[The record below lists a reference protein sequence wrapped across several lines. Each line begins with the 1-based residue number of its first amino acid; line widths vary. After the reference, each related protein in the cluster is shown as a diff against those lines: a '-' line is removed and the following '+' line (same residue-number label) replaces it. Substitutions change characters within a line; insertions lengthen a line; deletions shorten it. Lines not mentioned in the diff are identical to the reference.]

1 VRSFSRWVLS
11 FALILGLVWS
21 GSGLAQAAPPTPSP
35 SPSPSSGNGSL
46 GGLSTDTSVPV
57 ARGTSGSPARDFD
70 TGSEP
75 VKRIA
80 GYDAAT
86 STVVSR
92 ASRSTGYHN
101 ADGTQTLVVATEDVN
116 YQDATGKWLPVDNT
130 VVADPATGELV
141 NRANGWQIRFADA
154 SKGMSFKPSVKSTG
168 VVVFVPVNGHA
179 GKPSAAGAKVTYA
192 EVWPQADLD
201 YVVTGSAVKET
212 VRIKSKSA
220 ASSFSFT
227 MNAGSPTDIAR
238 GAGVSPSGVVNSDGS
253 VTLSSVSTGPVTVS
267 APMVMDAAGIPL
279 EGSGAKYIIDAA
291 GVLTLSIDPEWV
303 AAQPDSAFPLQ
314 LDPTLSSGSTM
325 QGDYKSDGYSCSN
338 CGLRVGNSRDG
349 GDKIW
354 RSMSGYNWAGMAG
367 NQILDA
373 YINVAVAPG
382 GLTGSLPIRA
392 FWASAWSFPG
402 TIGYGQLAS
411 GSTGGNIGGAT
422 FVAQVQSWANQGI
435 TTAAIGYAG
444 DETPGVYSFQM
455 LSTTLYVTYDR
466 ASSVTS
472 LVPAVTQGAVP
483 VVSTTTPT
491 LSAAGSD
498 PDGAVEY
505 NFTISGSSDTFNG
518 KASSGWQDGS
528 SWQVPTGVL
537 EEGQQYSWSVSVRE
551 KNAGR
556 PAATASSAVK
566 VDRRM
571 GTGGPSPVDSLGG
584 ASVNLANGN
593 LYLSAS
599 GHGVASVGGSL
610 AVGLTYNSQLATSAG
625 LVGSY
630 YQETDRN
637 WVVDTSSGELPSLV
651 RVDSAFDMA
660 WNSGSGVAAAPPG
673 LVADQFMASWAGY
686 LTVPA
691 SGSFQLGVRSDD
703 GTRIWV
709 NNTLV
714 YDDWTPHGAP
724 ASPVWSSAVSLVAG
738 QPVKVQVDYYNM
750 VGVGMLQLWA
760 KDPSGLVQ
768 LLPSSW
774 LSPGLSTMPR
784 GWSVTLPGGGN
795 SYVRASSGYQSMTL
809 VDSSG
814 EGHTYLQTAPGA
826 YSSPVGES
834 GLLSGGPDVGWTLA
848 DDDGSMYT
856 FNSAGQP
863 TSARSATDALHPA
876 AAVYTYDTTVTPA
889 RITTIHDP
897 VSNQDIR
904 LSYGTSP
911 DCPATT
917 SPATWDAAPTNM
929 LCKITY
935 WDNTSTVLHYVSGQL
950 VAVEEPGTAITQF
963 GYTDG
968 LLAEVRGVL
977 ANDLIR
983 AGKIADKKP
992 ETYTT
997 IGYTWVQAPSQ
1008 AQQAANVRPP
1018 FVPVVKTNGLY
1029 PAGSVPLVISVTG
1042 PAPDGVTTAN
1052 RLQHSY
1058 DYSTDLSTTNV
1069 TATGIPGTASTVT
1082 YDGTGRTL
1090 TSKTPAASSKAT
1102 TSTWD
1107 TAGKDLPVT
1116 TTDLAGRMSTTVYD
1130 WADRVTDTFGP
1141 APAACFDAGLGR
1153 PLATAPAGVDCTNI
1167 PHSHTGYDTTTTG
1180 VRTQGLG
1187 LDQFNNRNLTGQPA
1201 SRVTT
1206 ASLDPSTWALT
1217 GADTSSRLTGEI
1229 ALAPG
1234 TYTISADLG
1243 DKTDDGLRIYLGDT
1257 LVVDRWWTMKQ
1268 AITAD
1273 IPINYW
1279 TMASG
1284 TPTVGSRT
1292 LVPLGSVNYAGSP
1305 LGPVD
1310 TTPSAVFGGS
1320 TAYSIDGVF
1329 DNLPNSPSME
1339 LWFKTTTSGV
1349 IVGQEDA
1356 TDTYFTPIMY
1366 VGTDGRFRASFWTTS
1381 GSVPIAT
1388 ATDVRDGQWHH
1399 VVLST
1404 SQGTNG
1410 TSSFQTVYMDGALIG
1425 SKTDPAAYTMMH
1437 RVQIGSGISTGWPGG
1452 VTGWTA
1458 FFGQL
1463 AHVAIYNHPLDQTTA
1478 ARHSQA
1484 GTASLTATTPVSFV
1498 AATPVV
1504 AGTLPTTPAST
1515 PQKVRVEYR
1524 NIHSNAAST
1533 SFTLKTTSAGTTS
1546 PIPIS
1551 AFSTRYGLP
1560 TWQTTDDAGGVSS
1573 HDGKTTTAT
1582 SYNGSG
1588 LDLQYGLAT
1597 STIADPGTT
1606 TNPAGISMTT
1616 TTAYEAPSSTTY
1628 LRTTGSALS
1637 SGTLSDPTKS
1647 TTTNY
1652 YGDTET
1658 RANPCVTGSPAV
1670 SQAGLA
1676 KLATKPASAA
1686 GSQISEESVYDAA
1699 GRVVAAR
1706 YVGETAWT
1714 CTSYDSRG
1722 RATTV
1727 TTPAW
1732 GSDTTART
1740 LTTNYA
1746 VNDDARVSSVSD
1758 SSGTTSATV
1767 DVLGRTVSYID
1778 TNGVTTTT
1786 SYDVAGRTTSVTT
1799 IGGGVSSTLGYTY
1812 RDDGQVLTETLDGST
1827 VASVTYDSVTAEV
1840 SGVTYPFGNVGSL
1853 VKYPSGA
1860 LKGDTWTITQSPTN
1874 RTFTEQIT
1882 RSQAGRVTATSWTD
1896 SSTAANT
1903 LGWGYTYDAV
1913 GRLTQANLAPA
1924 GNRSQVTFGYSYA
1937 KTGGCGADTAAGTNG
1952 SRTGSTVQIG
1962 TGTVASNAYCYDFTS
1977 RLTSVIGVNA
1987 IDPSAISYDPHGNAT
2002 RIGDQ
2007 TWVYDAADRVTG
2019 TEALSTGET
2028 LAYIR
2033 DVTGRVT
2040 TRVASGPDA
2049 GTTRYGFST
2058 GDDSPDFQ
2066 LDAFNKITE
2075 GYLSLPGGVLV
2086 TKPYNQPTAS
2096 MSYSIPNWHGDL
2108 TAQASI
2114 SSTGTISVSGGNWVN
2129 DPFGQPLNTS
2139 TGTVDLAATPTTRTG
2154 SGTAD
2159 SWLGQHQRGYEHS
2172 SGLNQM
2178 LMGARTYLP
2187 ALGIFTATDPVD
2199 GGNDT
2204 AYIYPSDPIGMSDL
2218 AGTSWWSDLSAG
2230 YNKYVKPALEV
2241 VAAVGDLVSFV
2252 PGPIGMI
2259 ASGVAAAAWLGS
2271 GHPAE
2276 AALSAICFIPGGKIV
2291 SLIGKRFVSVA
2302 KLSEKVVTASA
2313 KSKILGPSS
2322 PLVKAAVRS
2331 VNNPIRKVTNGLPQS
2346 FNRVK
2351 GFRVGYSRGE
2361 KGFTNWRVAYGRHNI
2376 WYEVVTK
2383 VKR

>member
-1 VRSFSRWVLS
+1 VASSSRWVLS

-35 SPSPSSGNGSL
+35 SPSPSAGNGSL

-116 YQDATGKWLPVDNT
+116 FQDATGKWLPVDNT
-130 VVADPATGELV
+130 VVADPTTGELV

-179 GKPSAAGAKVTYA
+179 GKPSATGANVTYA
-192 EVWPQADLD
+192 DVWPAADLD

-220 ASSFSFT
+220 SSSFSFA
-227 MNAGSPTDIAR
+227 MNAGNPTDIAK
-238 GAGVSPSGVVNSDGS
+238 GAGVSPSGVVNPDGS

-267 APMVMDAAGIPL
+267 APMVMDATGTPL
-279 EGSGAKYIIDAA
+279 EDSGAKYSVDAA
-291 GVLTLSIDPEWV
+291 GVLTLSIDPTWV
-303 AAQPDSAFPLQ
+303 AAQPESAFPLQ

-354 RSMSGYNWAGMAG
+354 RSMSAYNWAGMAG

-422 FVAQVQSWANQGI
+422 FVAQVQSWANQGV

-491 LSAAGSD
+491 LSATGSD

-528 SWQVPTGVL
+528 SWQVPAGVL

-556 PAATASSAVK
+556 PAATASSSVK

-637 WVVDTSSGELPSLV
+637 WVVDASSGELPSLV

-660 WNSGSGVAAAPPG
+660 WNSGSGVVAAPPG

-784 GWSVTLPGGGN
+784 GWAVTLPGGGN
-795 SYVRASSGYQSMTL
+795 SYVRASTGYQSVTL

-826 YSSPVGES
+826 YSPPVGES
-834 GLLSGGPDVGWTLA
+834 GVLSGGPDVGWTLA

-863 TSARSATDALHPA
+863 TTARSATDAPHPA
-876 AAVYTYDTTVTPA
+876 AAVYSYDTTVTPA
-889 RITTIHDP
+889 RINTIHDP
-897 VSNQDIR
+897 VSNQDVR

-929 LCKITY
+929 LCRITY
-935 WDNTSTVLHYVSGQL
+935 WDNTSTLLHYVSGQL

-963 GYTDG
+963 GYSDG

-977 ANDLIR
+977 ANDLIL
-983 AGKIADKKP
+983 AGKMADKRP

-1008 AQQAANVRPP
+1008 TQQASNVRPP
-1018 FVPVVKTNGLY
+1018 YVPAAKTNGLY
-1029 PAGSVPLVISVTG
+1029 PAGSVPLVTSVTA
-1042 PAPDGVTTAN
+1042 PAPDGVTTAS
-1052 RLQHSY
+1052 RPLHSY

-1069 TATGIPGTASTVT
+1069 TATGVPGTASTVT

-1107 TAGKDLPVT
+1107 TTGKDLPVT

-1141 APAACFDAGLGR
+1141 APAGCFDTVSGR
-1153 PLATAPAGVDCTNI
+1153 PLATPPAGVDCTNI
-1167 PHSHTGYDTTTTG
+1167 PHSHTGYDTTATG
-1180 VRTQGLG
+1180 VRTQGLS
-1187 LDQFNNRNLTGQPA
+1187 LDQFSNRNLTGQPA

-1234 TYTISADLG
+1234 TYTIFADLG

-1273 IPINYW
+1273 TPINYW
-1279 TMASG
+1279 TMASA

-1292 LVPLGSVNYAGSP
+1292 LVPLGSVNYTGTP

-1381 GSVPIAT
+1381 GSVPITT

-1404 SQGTNG
+1404 SQGSNG

-1458 FFGQL
+1458 FYGQL
-1463 AHVAIYNHPLDQTTA
+1463 AHVAIYNHPLDQTAA

-1484 GTASLTATTPVSFV
+1484 GIASLTATTPVSFV
-1498 AATPVV
+1498 PATPVV
-1504 AGTLPTTPAST
+1504 AGTLPTAPAST

-1533 SFTLKTTSAGTTS
+1533 SFTLKTTSGSTTT
-1546 PIPIS
+1546 PIPVS

-1560 TWQTTDDAGGVSS
+1560 TWQSTDDAGGVT
-1573 HDGKTTTAT
+1573 GNATVTAT
-1582 SYNGSG
+1582 SYTNPDI
-1588 LDLQYGLAT
+1588 DLQYGLAT
-1597 STIADPGTT
+1597 ASIADPNGIAVTT
-1606 TNPAGISMTT
+1606 STK
-1616 TTAYEAPSSTTY
+1616 YEPRSTSSY
-1628 LRTTGSALS
+1628 LRPLSTALS
-1637 SGTLSDPTKS
+1637 SGNLADATKS
-1647 TTTNY
+1647 TTTSY

-1658 RANPCVTGSPAV
+1658 GANPCVADKPAV
-1670 SQAGLA
+1670 NQAGRA
-1676 KLATKPASAA
+1676 KLVTAPSPKDGNP
-1686 GSQISEESVYDAA
+1686 ISEESVYDAA
-1699 GRVVAAR
+1699 GRVIAAR
-1706 YVGETAWT
+1706 YANDANPAWT
-1714 CTSYDSRG
+1714 CTAYDERG
-1722 RATTV
+1722 RVTTV
-1727 TTPAW
+1727 TTPVW
-1732 GSDTTART
+1732 GSDTASRT
-1740 LTTNYA
+1740 VTTNYA
-1746 VNDDARVSSVSD
+1746 VNSDARVTSVQDPTGTTTSSTDLLGRVISYTD
-1758 SSGTTSATV
+1758 SS
-1767 DVLGRTVSYID
+1767 
-1778 TNGVTTTT
+1778 GVTTTT
-1786 SYDVAGRTTSVTT
+1786 QYDPAGRPQTLTSTS
-1799 IGGGVSSTLGYTY
+1799 GGTSSTLGFSY
-1812 RDDGQVLTETLDGST
+1812 RDDGQVLSETLDGAT
-1827 VASVTYDSVTAEV
+1827 VATVSYENTTAEV
-1840 SGVTYPFGNVGSL
+1840 SGITYPFGTLGSL
-1853 VKYPSGA
+1853 LKYPSGA
-1860 LKGDTWTITQSPTN
+1860 SQGDTWTITQSPTN
-1874 RTFTEQIT
+1874 RTFTEALT
-1882 RSQAGRVTATSWTD
+1882 RSQSGRVTTASWTD
-1896 SSTAANT
+1896 SGSTANT
-1903 LGWGYTYDAV
+1903 IGWSYNYDAI
-1913 GRLTQANLAPA
+1913 GRLTQAVLAAA
-1924 GNRSQVTFGYSYA
+1924 GSRPKVTFGYSFA
-1937 KTGGCGADTAAGTNG
+1937 KTGGCGLDQAAGANG
-1952 SRTGSTVQIG
+1952 SRTGSTIQIG
-1962 TGTVASNAYCYDFTS
+1962 TNSTTSSSYCYDYAS
-1977 RLTSVIGVNA
+1977 RLTAVTGANP
-1987 IDPSAISYDPHGNAT
+1987 IDAATITYDSHGNAS

-2007 TWVYDAADRVTG
+2007 TWTYDAADRVTR
-2019 TEALSTGET
+2019 TTATKDTVVET
-2028 LAYIR
+2028 LSYTR
-2033 DVTGRVT
+2033 DSTGRVVK
-2040 TRVASGPDA
+2040 RVATGPDA
-2049 GTTRYGFST
+2049 ATSRFGFSA

-2066 LDAFNKITE
+2066 LDALNKITE
-2075 GYLSLPGGVLV
+2075 RYLSLPGGVLV
-2086 TKPYNQPTAS
+2086 TKPYAPDSSTT
-2096 MSYSIPNWHGDL
+2096 YSIPNWHGDV
-2108 TAQASI
+2108 TTQATI
-2114 SSTGTISVSGGNWVN
+2114 SSTNSLSVNGGSWVN
-2129 DPFGQPLNTS
+2129 DPYGQPLNPT
-2139 TGTVDLAATPTTRTG
+2139 TAEVDLAATPATRT
-2154 SGTAD
+2154 STATTD
-2159 SWLGQHQRGYEHS
+2159 GWLGQHQRGYEHT
-2172 SGLNQM
+2172 SGLNQI
-2178 LMGARTYLP
+2178 LMGARMYLP
-2187 ALGIFTATDPVD
+2187 ALGIFSSVD
-2199 GGNDT
+2199 TVAGGNET
-2204 AYIYPSDPIGMSDL
+2204 AYAYPTDSVNMVDLDGNRGFYRAVKRVASRLLNGTASLAAGMSSYVGAAKKMAARGFRVQYATSGVRAIDKL
-2218 AGTSWWSDLSAG
+2218 NRSGAVRSLVRVGRTGAGATGAVLGVISAG
-2230 YNKYVKPALEV
+2230 LTFVADRFDGHSSEYAAGH
-2241 VAAVGDLVSFV
+2241 AAVSTAFSVGFGFLGGAALSFL
-2252 PGPIGMI
+2252 GPVGTMV
-2259 ASGVAAAAWLGS
+2259 GVAAGSYLGGLLGDFVWGRAAS
-2271 GHPAE
+2271 
-2276 AALSAICFIPGGKIV
+2276 F
-2291 SLIGKRFVSVA
+2291 F
-2302 KLSEKVVTASA
+2302 KL
-2313 KSKILGPSS
+2313 
-2322 PLVKAAVRS
+2322 
-2331 VNNPIRKVTNGLPQS
+2331 N
-2346 FNRVK
+2346 
-2351 GFRVGYSRGE
+2351 
-2361 KGFTNWRVAYGRHNI
+2361 
-2376 WYEVVTK
+2376 
-2383 VKR
+2383 

>member
-1 VRSFSRWVLS
+1 VGSFSRWVLS

-57 ARGTSGSPARDFD
+57 ARGKSGSPARDFD

-75 VKRIA
+75 VKRVA

-141 NRANGWQIRFADA
+141 NKANGWQIRFADA

-168 VVVFVPVNGHA
+168 VVVFVPLNGHA
-179 GKPSAAGAKVTYA
+179 GKPSATGAKVTYPD
-192 EVWPQADLD
+192 VWSEADLD

-212 VRIKSKSA
+212 IQIKSKSA
-220 ASSFSFT
+220 ASSFSFA
-227 MNAGSPTDIAR
+227 MKAGDATDIAK
-238 GAGVSPSGVVNSDGS
+238 GDGVSPSGVVNPDGS
-253 VTLSSVSTGPVTVS
+253 VTLSSVSTGRVTVS
-267 APMVMDAAGIPL
+267 APMVMDASGIPL
-279 EGSGAKYIIDAA
+279 EGSGAKYTVDAA

-303 AAQPDSAFPLQ
+303 AVQPDSAFPLQ

-466 ASSVTS
+466 ASSVAN

-571 GTGGPSPVDSLGG
+571 GAGGPSPVDSLGG

-593 LYLSAS
+593 LFLSAS
-599 GHGVASVGGSL
+599 GHGVASVGASL

-637 WVVDTSSGELPSLV
+637 WVVDISAGELPSLV

-673 LVADQFMASWAGY
+673 LVADQFMARWAGY
-686 LTVPA
+686 LTVPT

-709 NNTLV
+709 NDALV

-738 QPVKVQVDYYNM
+738 QPVKIQVDYYNM
-750 VGVGMLQLWA
+750 VGAGVLQLWA
-760 KDPSGLVQ
+760 KDPSGAVQ

-795 SYVRASSGYQSMTL
+795 SYVRASTGYQSITL
-809 VDSSG
+809 VDSTG

-826 YSSPVGES
+826 YTPPVGES
-834 GLLSGGPDVGWTLA
+834 GVLSGGPDVGWTLA

-876 AAVYTYDTTVTPA
+876 AALYSYDTTVTPA
-889 RITTIHDP
+889 RINTIHDP

-917 SPATWDAAPTNM
+917 TPATWDAAPTNM
-929 LCKITY
+929 LCKIAY
-935 WDNTSTVLHYVSGQL
+935 WDNTSTLLHYFSGQL
-950 VAVEEPGTAITQF
+950 VAVEEPDTAITQF
-963 GYTDG
+963 GYADG

-977 ANDLIR
+977 ANDLILG
-983 AGKIADKKP
+983 GKIADKKP

-1008 AQQAANVRPP
+1008 TQQGSNVRPP
-1018 FVPVVKTNGLY
+1018 FVPVAKTNGLY
-1029 PAGSVPLVISVTG
+1029 PAGSVPLVTSVTG
-1042 PAPDGVTTAN
+1042 PAPDGATTAN

-1069 TATGIPGTASTVT
+1069 TATGIAGTASTVT

-1102 TSTWD
+1102 TLTWD

-1141 APAACFDAGLGR
+1141 APAACFDAASAR
-1153 PLATAPAGVDCTNI
+1153 PLASPPTGVDCTNI
-1167 PHSHTGYDTTTTG
+1167 PHSHTGYDTTTAG
-1180 VRTQGLG
+1180 VRTQGLS
-1187 LDQFNNRNLTGQPA
+1187 LDQFSNRNLTGQPA

-1273 IPINYW
+1273 NPLNYW

-1292 LVPLGSVNYAGSP
+1292 LVPLGSVNYVGSP

-1349 IVGQEDA
+1349 IVGQEDP

-1366 VGTDGRFRASFWTTS
+1366 VGTDGRLRASFWTTS

-1404 SQGTNG
+1404 SQGSNG
-1410 TSSFQTVYMDGALIG
+1410 TSSFQTVYMDGALVA
-1425 SKTDPAAYTMMH
+1425 SKTDAAAYTMMH

-1458 FFGQL
+1458 FYGQL
-1463 AHVAIYNHPLDQTTA
+1463 AHVAIYNHPLDQTAA

-1484 GTASLTATTPVSFV
+1484 GTASLTAATPVSFV
-1498 AATPVV
+1498 VATPVV
-1504 AGTLPTTPAST
+1504 AGTLPTAPAST
-1515 PQKVRVEYR
+1515 PQKVRIEYR

-1533 SFTLKTTSAGTTS
+1533 SFTLKTTSGGTTT

-1551 AFSTRYGLP
+1551 AFSTRYGLS
-1560 TWQTTDDAGGVSS
+1560 TWQSTDDAGGVT
-1573 HDGKTTTAT
+1573 GNATVTAT
-1582 SYNGSG
+1582 SYSGSG

-1597 STIADPGTT
+1597 SSIADPT
-1606 TNPAGISMTT
+1606 GIAVTRSTR
-1616 TTAYEAPSSTTY
+1616 YESPSTSSY
-1628 LRTTGSALS
+1628 LRPLSTALS
-1637 SGTLSDPTKS
+1637 SGDLAEATKS
-1647 TTTNY
+1647 TTTSY

-1658 RANPCVTGSPAV
+1658 RANPCVEGSPAV
-1670 SQAGLA
+1670 NQAGLA
-1676 KLATKPASAA
+1676 KLVTGPGPKD
-1686 GSQISEESVYDAA
+1686 GSPISEESVYDAA

-1706 YVGETAWT
+1706 YASDTNPGWT
-1714 CTSYDSRG
+1714 CTSYDRRG
-1722 RATTV
+1722 RVTTV

-1732 GSDTTART
+1732 GSDTGPRIV
-1740 LTTNYA
+1740 TTNYA
-1746 VNDDARVSSVSD
+1746 VNGDARVTSVQD
-1758 SSGTTSATV
+1758 PTGTTISAG
-1767 DVLGRTVSYID
+1767 DLLGRVVSYTD
-1778 TNGVTTTT
+1778 ASGVTTSTQ
-1786 SYDVAGRTTSVTT
+1786 YDQAGRPRTLTSTS
-1799 IGGGVSSTLGYTY
+1799 GGTSSTLAFSY
-1812 RDDGQVLTETLDGST
+1812 RDDGQVQSETLDGILVAT
-1827 VASVTYDSVTAEV
+1827 VAYDPVTAEV
-1840 SGVTYPFGNVGSL
+1840 AGVTYPFGTLGSL
-1853 VKYPSGA
+1853 MKYPSGA
-1860 LKGDTWTITQSPTN
+1860 SRGDTWTITQSPSN
-1874 RTFTEQIT
+1874 RTFTETLT
-1882 RSQAGRVTATSWTD
+1882 RSQASRVTTASWTD
-1896 SSTAANT
+1896 SGSAANT
-1903 LGWGYTYDAV
+1903 IGWTYNYDAI
-1913 GRLTQANLAPA
+1913 GRLTQAVLASA
-1924 GNRSQVTFGYSYA
+1924 GSRPKATFGYSFA
-1937 KTGGCGADTAAGTNG
+1937 KTSGCGLDQAAGANG
-1952 SRTGSTVQIG
+1952 SRTGSTIQNG
-1962 TGTVASNAYCYDFTS
+1962 TDPTTSSIYCYDYAS
-1977 RLTSVIGVNA
+1977 RLTGVTGANP
-1987 IDPSAISYDPHGNAT
+1987 IDAATITYDAHGNAT

-2007 TWVYDAADRVTG
+2007 TWTYDAADRVTG
-2019 TEALSTGET
+2019 TSLLSTGEG
-2028 LAYIR
+2028 LAYTR
-2033 DVTGRVT
+2033 DTTDRVVK
-2040 TRVASGPDA
+2040 RVATGPDP
-2049 GTTRYGFST
+2049 GSTRYGFT
-2058 GDDSPDFQ
+2058 AGDDSPDFQ
-2066 LDAFNKITE
+2066 LDTTGTIIE
-2075 GYLSLPGGVLV
+2075 RYLSLPGGVLV
-2086 TKPYNQPTAS
+2086 TKPYGTQAGPS
-2096 MSYSIPNWHGDL
+2096 SYAIPNWHGDVS
-2108 TAQASI
+2108 AQTSASGTTVTV
-2114 SSTGTISVSGGNWVN
+2114 TGAGWIN
-2129 DPFGQPLNTS
+2129 DPYGQPLNPASGQVDPTATPSTRTNTS
-2139 TGTVDLAATPTTRTG
+2139 TTDA
-2154 SGTAD
+2154 
-2159 SWLGQHQRGYEHS
+2159 WLGQHQRGYEHT

-2178 LMGARTYLP
+2178 LMGGRTYLP
-2187 ALGIFTATDPVD
+2187 AFGVFTSIDPVQ
-2199 GGNDT
+2199 GGNVTD
-2204 AYIYPSDPIGMSDL
+2204 YSYPDDPVNFTDL
-2218 AGTSWWSDLSAG
+2218 TGEFAWALALL
-2230 YNKYVKPALEV
+2230 PALAVPGLGEIVAAVIVITLV
-2241 VAAVGDLVSFV
+2241 VAAVASVVYVASQPRTQEMVSGWV
-2252 PGPIGMI
+2252 NS
-2259 ASGVAAAAWLGS
+2259 ASRTMTG
-2271 GHPAE
+2271 
-2276 AALSAICFIPGGKIV
+2276 
-2291 SLIGKRFVSVA
+2291 
-2302 KLSEKVVTASA
+2302 
-2313 KSKILGPSS
+2313 
-2322 PLVKAAVRS
+2322 AAVRAAS
-2331 VNNPIRKVTNGLPQS
+2331 AALPVAIAFAKEHTSGARKSTYNKHTKSHTSRKNANSGRNPNKGNRPQDKQARDGEDNGTP
-2346 FNRVK
+2346 K
-2351 GFRVGYSRGE
+2351 
-2361 KGFTNWRVAYGRHNI
+2361 K
-2376 WYEVVTK
+2376 K
-2383 VKR
+2383 